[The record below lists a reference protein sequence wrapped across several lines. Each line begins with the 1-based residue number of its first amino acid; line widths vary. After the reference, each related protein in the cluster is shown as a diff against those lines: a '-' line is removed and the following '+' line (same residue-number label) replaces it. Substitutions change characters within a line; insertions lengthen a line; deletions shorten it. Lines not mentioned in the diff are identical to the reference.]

1 MEIGQGSGIAGMVF
15 LNFPKDGLEGYND
28 TSAVDN
34 LDYGRYETLGV
45 MASALDSGYLP
56 LEMVASW
63 AWGRMEALDHPP
75 DWLVDLVQVSDSE
88 RAVSLL
94 WKGWKQSLEL
104 SGRPS
109 PLKERSG
116 ELYLG
121 FLFLRYEAGH
131 LELPELLKKAGE
143 KSDLLD
149 CGIDCSAF
157 YLLLNEIDGGGPPLP
172 NDSAFPNRLRELFA
186 PFAQLARN
194 HLHFL
199 PI

>member
-1 MEIGQGSGIAGMVF
+1 M
-15 LNFPKDGLEGYND
+15 
-28 TSAVDN
+28 DN
-34 LDYGRYETLGV
+34 LDSGVADTLGAI
-45 MASALDSGYLP
+45 ASALESGYLP
-56 LEMVASW
+56 LDAVAGW
-63 AWGRMEALDHPP
+63 AQATMENLDQPP

-131 LELPELLKKAGE
+131 LGLPELLKKAGE

-157 YLLLNEIDGGGPPLP
+157 YLLLNEIDGGGPTLP

>member
-1 MEIGQGSGIAGMVF
+1 ME
-15 LNFPKDGLEGYND
+15 NLESWVAD
-28 TSAVDN
+28 
-34 LDYGRYETLGV
+34 TLGAI
-45 MASALDSGYLP
+45 ASALESGYFP
-56 LEMVASW
+56 LDAVAGW
-63 AWGRMEALDHPP
+63 ALARMEALDQPP

-94 WKGWKQSLEL
+94 WKGWRQSLEL

-121 FLFLRYEAGH
+121 FLFLRYEAGD
-131 LELPELLKKAGE
+131 LGVPELLKKAGG
-143 KSDLLD
+143 KSDLKD

-157 YLLLNEIDGGGPPLP
+157 YFLLNEVDGGGPTIPS
-172 NDSAFPNRLRELFA
+172 DSPFLNRLRELFA

-194 HLHFL
+194 YLTLL
-199 PI
+199 PKRNFHR